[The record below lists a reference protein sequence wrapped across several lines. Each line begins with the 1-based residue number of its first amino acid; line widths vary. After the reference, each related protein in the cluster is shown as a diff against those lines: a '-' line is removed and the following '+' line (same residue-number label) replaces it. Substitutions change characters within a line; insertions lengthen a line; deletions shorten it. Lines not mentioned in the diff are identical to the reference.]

1 MFKSI
6 PLFSLLCLLNV
17 LSFGQQLSVNTQVVF
32 GSVTEITPD
41 SSQITISNN
50 SGKTLNV
57 TGYRFYN
64 TYGTPAFSTSASNLS
79 IANGSSKSI
88 WIKFSPKHNIY
99 HNSELI
105 IFTDAQRGTLNV
117 DLRGQ
122 GHYSK
127 SYYDQT
133 ENLEEE
139 SLKTTLQTIT
149 GANYVSLGYSNA
161 ARDYMFM
168 TLDNQFVNG
177 QGATQNTIECV
188 YTGRLGVGYFNRVDC
203 QTNSQ
208 FNTEHTFPQAF
219 FNSNEP
225 MKSDL
230 YHLYPTDDV
239 ANNTRASYPFGVVA
253 NPSWSVGGSKY
264 GNGIFE
270 PRDAHKGE
278 VARAMLYF
286 VMRYQNY
293 NNFLDSQES
302 ILKQWHKQFPPNQ
315 VEITRANSI
324 FAQQLNHNP
333 FIDYPQLVDRITSF
347 SHISVADSIY
357 SLDVVQDTIN
367 YGVVSVNNSYLYQYN
382 VVNNGNQPITFTA
395 YTVSPSSQ
403 LAFTAPFTGTVFTLQ
418 PGESL
423 PILFTLTPS
432 QIGAFSGALQFST
445 NSITQPL
452 FSIPIIANAVL
463 TSIVEN
469 KNNGGY
475 STYPNPFNDKIC
487 IEPTPSSKAI
497 VRLFDLQGRVL
508 KSSAGTDFQS
518 CETINVSLSPGVYM
532 MEIRDGDLFSRT
544 ILVKE

>member
-6 PLFSLLCLLNV
+6 PLISLLCLLNV
-17 LSFGQQLSVNTQVVF
+17 LSFGQQLSVNSQVVF
-32 GSVTEITPD
+32 GSITEITPD

-50 SGKTLNV
+50 SGKNLNV

-64 TYGTPAFSTSASNLS
+64 SYGRPAFSTSASNLS
-79 IANGSSKSI
+79 IANGSSQSI
-88 WIKFSPKHNIY
+88 WIKFSPTHNIY

-105 IFTDAQRGTLNV
+105 IFTDAQRGTLHV

-127 SYYDQT
+127 SYYDQS

-149 GANYVSLGYSNA
+149 GVNYVSLGYSIS

-168 TLDNQFVNG
+168 TLDNQYVNG

-203 QTNSQ
+203 QTNSM
-208 FNTEHTFPQAF
+208 FNTEHTFPQSLF
-219 FNSNEP
+219 SSNEP

-239 ANNTRASYPFGVVA
+239 ANNTRANYPFGVVA

-264 GNGIFE
+264 GNGVFE
-270 PRDAHKGE
+270 PRDVHKGE

-293 NNFLDSQES
+293 NNFLDTQEG
-302 ILKQWHKQFPPNQ
+302 ILKQWHKQFPPTQ
-315 VEITRANSI
+315 VEITRADNI
-324 FAQQLNHNP
+324 FTQQQNHNP

-347 SHISVADSIY
+347 STTSFADTIY
-357 SLDVVQDTIN
+357 SLDIIQDTIN
-367 YGVVSVNNSYLYQYN
+367 FGFLTVNNNYLYQYN
-382 VVNNGNQPITFTA
+382 VVNNGNQPIDFTNFTIA
-395 YTVSPSSQ
+395 PSNQ
-403 LAFTAPFTGTVFTLQ
+403 LVFTAPFTGTVFTLQ

-423 PILFTLTPS
+423 PIFFTLTPS
-432 QIGAFSGALQFST
+432 QVGAVSGSLQFST
-445 NSITQPL
+445 NSVTQPL
-452 FSIPIIANAVL
+452 FSIPIIANAVS
-463 TSIVEN
+463 TGIVEN
-469 KNNGGY
+469 NNSLGY

-487 IEPTPSSKAI
+487 IDPTPSSKAI
-497 VRLFDLQGRVL
+497 VRLFDMQGRVL
-508 KSSAGTDFQS
+508 QSLAGTDFQS
-518 CETINVSLSPGVYM
+518 CETINFSLSPGLYM
-532 MEIRDGDLFSRT
+532 MEIRDGDHFSRVV
-544 ILVKE
+544 LEKE